1 MHPSA
6 DAPSRPKRPGKQT
19 GSELKKKKVAAVN
32 ADWHNDRSC
41 KCNNHCLTTYDS
53 LLANPDVWTAVREDF
68 YSLSDKARTQRLNSI
83 IRSVGVGNIRV
94 KPSEVGGHCTI
105 TITGQVHVD
114 VKLGDG
120 PRRQTVT
127 LSACATAMRKL
138 LGIDSS
144 GWNKVVKCIAHST
157 QFFDARDDV
166 GQYQLLRARADA
178 ERLHHHQAHEG
189 HQEEG
194 SRPTQ
199 RPRANLF

>member
-138 LGIDSS
+138 LG
-144 GWNKVVKCIAHST
+144 H
-157 QFFDARDDV
+157 
-166 GQYQLLRARADA
+166 
-178 ERLHHHQAHEG
+178 
-189 HQEEG
+189 
-194 SRPTQ
+194 
-199 RPRANLF
+199 